1 MMYNHY
7 IPGSNGVY
15 KRHSIPIAEHS
26 SDTPPCEQENGAKC
40 QKSQQPIQVCST
52 SRPDIGDLLLL
63 CITIL
68 LLIDADEADAL
79 TIMIAIAAFMFHL

>member
-15 KRHSIPIAEHS
+15 RRHSIPITEHNDKVS
-26 SDTPPCEQENGAKC
+26 QCEHDCK
-40 QKSQQPIQVCST
+40 KTHQPLRPSCT
-52 SRPDIGDLLLL
+52 SYPDIGDLLLL

-68 LLIDADEADAL
+68 LLIDADEGDTL
-79 TIMIAIAAFMFHL
+79 TIIIAIAAFVFQL